1 MSTADELARRIQVV
15 HRAAGYLR
23 LELPAELCGPAAA
36 TAIENGLLA
45 LPGVSQATVDRPWQR
60 LSVRHDAALCTA
72 PQIARHLFGLLAD
85 LPLEAPA
92 AAASAESTESAP
104 AAATP
109 FGLQPL
115 LDRLQQLLGLAEP
128 APDGSLQAR
137 LQPVLASALTEKAI
151 YNFLNDLVAFYL
163 VKTHWE
169 LISKRWIKTP
179 LAYSNAWMTVF
190 YLVFLLVRYRKS
202 NAGK

>member
-15 HRAAGYLR
+15 YRATGYLR
-23 LELPAELCGPAAA
+23 LELPVELCDPAAA
-36 TAIENGLLA
+36 AAIEARLLT
-45 LPGVSQATVDRPWQR
+45 LPGVSQAAVDRPWQR

-72 PQIARHLFGLLAD
+72 PQIARHLFGLLD
-85 LPLEAPA
+85 CLPNETPPPETV
-92 AAASAESTESAP
+92 ASAEKPVGEAS
-104 AAATP
+104 P

-115 LDRLQQLLGLAEP
+115 LDRLQQLLGLSEP
-128 APDGSLQAR
+128 APDGTLQAR
-137 LQPVLASALTEKAI
+137 LQPVLASALTEKAV

-169 LISKRWIKTP
+169 LITKRWIKTP

>member
-45 LPGVSQATVDRPWQR
+45 LPGVSQATVDQAWQR

-85 LPLEAPA
+85 LPPEAPA
-92 AAASAESTESAP
+92 AEASAESAP

-115 LDRLQQLLGLAEP
+115 LDRLQQLLGLTEP
-128 APDGSLQAR
+128 APDGTLQAR

>member
-23 LELPAELCGPAAA
+23 LELPAELCGAAAA
-36 TAIENGLLA
+36 TAIENGLRS

-72 PQIARHLFGLLAD
+72 PQIAHHLFSLLAD

-92 AAASAESTESAP
+92 AEASVENAESAA

-169 LISKRWIKTP
+169 LITKRWIKTP

>member
-60 LSVRHDAALCTA
+60 LSVRHDPALCTA
-72 PQIARHLFGLLAD
+72 PQIARHLFGLLPD
-85 LPLEAPA
+85 LPSEAPA
-92 AAASAESTESAP
+92 AAASAESAP

>member
-23 LELPAELCGPAAA
+23 LELPAELCGAAA
-36 TAIENGLLA
+36 AAAIENGLRR

-60 LSVRHDAALCTA
+60 LSVRHDPALCTA
-72 PQIARHLFGLLAD
+72 PQIARHLFGLLPD
-85 LPLEAPA
+85 LPPEAPA
-92 AAASAESTESAP
+92 AEASAESAESAP

-115 LDRLQQLLGLAEP
+115 LDRLQQLLGLTEP
-128 APDGSLQAR
+128 APDGTLQAR

>member
-23 LELPAELCGPAAA
+23 LELPAELCGAAA
-36 TAIENGLLA
+36 AAAIENGLCS
-45 LPGVSQATVDRPWQR
+45 LPGVNQATVDQAWQR
-60 LSVRHDAALCTA
+60 LSVRHDPALCTA

-92 AAASAESTESAP
+92 TAASVESAESAP

-169 LISKRWIKTP
+169 LITKRWIKTP
-179 LAYSNAWMTVF
+179 LAHSNAWMTVF

>member
-36 TAIENGLLA
+36 AAIENGLLA

-72 PQIARHLFGLLAD
+72 PQIARHLFGLLPD
-85 LPLEAPA
+85 LPSEAPA
-92 AAASAESTESAP
+92 AAASAESAP

-163 VKTHWE
+163 VKTHWD
-169 LISKRWIKTP
+169 LITKRWIKTP

>member
-23 LELPAELCGPAAA
+23 LELPAELCGAAA
-36 TAIENGLLA
+36 AAAIENGLLT
-45 LPGVSQATVDRPWQR
+45 LPGVSQATVDPTWQR
-60 LSVRHDAALCTA
+60 LSVRHDPAVCTA
-72 PQIARHLFGLLAD
+72 PQIARHLFGLLPD
-85 LPLEAPA
+85 LPLETPA
-92 AAASAESTESAP
+92 VEASAESTESAP

-179 LAYSNAWMTVF
+179 LAHSNAWMTVF

>member
-23 LELPAELCGPAAA
+23 LELPAELCGAAAA

-60 LSVRHDAALCTA
+60 LSLRHDAALCTA

-92 AAASAESTESAP
+92 ATASAESTESAP

-128 APDGSLQAR
+128 APGGSLQAR

>member
-36 TAIENGLLA
+36 AAIESGLLA
-45 LPGVSQATVDRPWQR
+45 LPGISQATVDQAWQR
-60 LSVRHDAALCTA
+60 LSLRHDAAQCTA

-92 AAASAESTESAP
+92 AEASPESAASAPT
-104 AAATP
+104 AATP

-128 APDGSLQAR
+128 AAEGSLQAR

-202 NAGK
+202 NTGK

>member
-45 LPGVSQATVDRPWQR
+45 LPGVSLATVDRPWQR

-72 PQIARHLFGLLAD
+72 PQIARHLFGLLPD

-92 AAASAESTESAP
+92 AETPAESPENAP

>member
-23 LELPAELCGPAAA
+23 LELPAELCGAATA

-60 LSVRHDAALCTA
+60 LSVRHDPALCTA
-72 PQIARHLFGLLAD
+72 PQIARHLFSLLPD
-85 LPLEAPA
+85 LPLETPA
-92 AAASAESTESAP
+92 TAASAESAESAP

-128 APDGSLQAR
+128 APDGTLQAR